1 MFYSNF
7 SSYWF
12 IRFHLVSDTELDNLK
27 SFNTTKSETTNDLDL
42 SETGNDDR
50 RRSSRTTTQKN
61 YAKQEDDDD
70 EESDDEDLYENG
82 RPPPRRMRYKKRRG
96 SDDSFVDDDD
106 DYEKL
111 QRKRKIVKYGKSI
124 SRSSITD
131 HLKKLVDE
139 DGEPIE
145 GKRSGMNTIF
155 DLLHIHYEDRFLNFY
170 SLTITRCNTRRY

>member
-1 MFYSNF
+1 MEFDFNLLYSLF
-7 SSYWF
+7 DF
-12 IRFHLVSDTELDNLK
+12 ILVSDTELNNIK
-27 SFNTTKSETTNDLDL
+27 TGNTTNDNDFNE
-42 SETGNDDR
+42 SGTDDR
-50 RRSSRTTTQKN
+50 RRSARSTTQKN
-61 YAKQEDDDD
+61 YAKQQDDDSNNDDD
-70 EESDDEDLYENG
+70 EEDLYEDG

-145 GKRSGMNTIF
+145 DKRSGMNTIVGF
-155 DLLHIHYEDRFLNFY
+155 VTY
-170 SLTITRCNTRRY
+170 SL